1 MANWS
6 IEESRALYNI
16 AHWSSGFFDIDE
28 EGDLVVYPQRVKTN
42 GIKLNDIVAQST
54 AQGLSLPLLLRFD
67 NILQQR
73 ILDLQAAF
81 HQAIDNLEYQGQYL
95 PVYPIKVNQQR
106 QVVETIRQAS
116 ITVGLEAGSKPELL
130 AILGLA
136 HDQQQLIVC
145 NGYKDQEYLQLA
157 MIAQQLGHHV
167 YLILEKQSELPA
179 ILAQAKQFKLKPRL
193 GVRVRLSSRGS
204 SKWQASSGEHA
215 KFGLTASQIL
225 QVIQQ
230 LREQQQL
237 DQLQLIH
244 FHMGSQITNIHDIQ
258 MCMHECARYYAELRD
273 LGAPIHTV
281 DVGGGLGVDYDGTR
295 TRNMC
300 STNYSIVEYANN
312 IVTTLFDMCEEHE
325 LPHPNIITE
334 TGRALT
340 AHHAVLVT
348 DIINYEQKM
357 PPFDQAPL
365 EPDEAYHIV
374 LHNLYEGLFEF
385 GEKSIPEIY
394 HQTCHWFKEAQI
406 LYIHGVIDLAQLAY
420 AEQLYRL
427 SCMKVRNNLVLKS
440 KPHREIFDEINL
452 KLADKLFCNFSIF
465 QSTPDVWAIDQIFP
479 IMPLSQLNQA
489 PTHRGI
495 IEDITCDSDGQ
506 IASYVDGAG
515 IENSLP
521 LPTFDPNKPYALGLF
536 LIGAYQEILGDL
548 HNLFG
553 DTNAVHIQVTDTG
566 EVTLSQPSCGD
577 TIAQVLRYVQ
587 FDPDQLLASYQQ
599 QLHRSDLDAT
609 TQQHYL
615 QILQQ
620 GLTGYTY
627 LSSQK
632 NTTGASH
639 DHS

>member
-1 MANWS
+1 MPNWS
-6 IEESRALYNI
+6 IDESRALYNI
-16 AHWSSGFFDIDE
+16 AYWSGGFYDIDD
-28 EGDLVVYPQRVKTN
+28 EGDLVVYPKRVKTN
-42 GIKLNDIVAQST
+42 AVKLTDIVEQAS

-73 ILDLQAAF
+73 IQDLQHAF
-81 HQAIDNLEYQGQYL
+81 HQAIENLEYQGQYL

-106 QVVETIRQAS
+106 QVVETISHAS
-116 ITVGLEAGSKPELL
+116 LGVGLEAGSKPELL
-130 AILGLA
+130 AIMGLA
-136 HDQQQLIVC
+136 HDHPKLIIC
-145 NGYKDQEYLQLA
+145 NGYKDEEYLKLA
-157 MIAQQLGHHV
+157 MIAQQLGHQV
-167 YLILEKQSELPA
+167 YLIIEKQSELA
-179 ILAQAKQFKLKPRL
+179 TILSLAEQLNMQPLIGL
-193 GVRVRLSSRGS
+193 RVRLSSSGT

-225 QVIQQ
+225 PVIHE
-230 LREQQQL
+230 LREQDKL

-258 MCMHECARYYAELRD
+258 TCMHECARYYAELRD
-273 LGAPIHTV
+273 LGAPIQMV

-348 DIINYEQKM
+348 NIINYEQKT
-357 PPFDQAPL
+357 PQTDQFPE
-365 EPDEAYHIV
+365 EPSDDYHIV
-374 LHNLYEGLFEF
+374 IHNLYEGLSEF

-394 HQTCHWFKEAQI
+394 HQTCHWFKEAQT

-427 SCMKVRNNLVLKS
+427 NCIKVRNNLVLKS

-465 QSTPDVWAIDQIFP
+465 QSAPDIWAIDQIFP
-479 IMPLSQLNQA
+479 IMPLSQLNHM
-489 PTHRGI
+489 PSSRGI

-506 IASYVDGAG
+506 IANYVDGSG

-521 LPTFDPNKPYALGLF
+521 LPPFDASNPYNIGIF
-536 LIGAYQEILGDL
+536 LVGAYQEILGDL

-553 DTNAVHIQVTDTG
+553 DTNAVHINVDENGDIMLT
-566 EVTLSQPSCGD
+566 QPSQGD
-577 TIAQVLRYVQ
+577 TITDVLRYVQ
-587 FDPDQLLASYQQ
+587 FDADTLFTSYQQ
-599 QLHRSDLDAT
+599 QLQRSQL
-609 TQQHYL
+609 TQE
-615 QILQQ
+615 LQQ
-620 GLTGYTY
+620 QFLTILKKGLAGYTY
-627 LSSQK
+627 LSS
-632 NTTGASH
+632 
-639 DHS
+639 